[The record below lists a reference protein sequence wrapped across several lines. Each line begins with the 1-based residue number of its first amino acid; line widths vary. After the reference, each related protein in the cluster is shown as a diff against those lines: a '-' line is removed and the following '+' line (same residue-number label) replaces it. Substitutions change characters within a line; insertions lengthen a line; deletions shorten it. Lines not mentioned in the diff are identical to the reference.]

1 MERLECLQKYVKTK
15 KFDILIAT
23 YQSVKSAE
31 NVLKKFNWQSLIV
44 DEAHSIKNDET
55 QLAISLRQYRA
66 RFILLMTGTPLSNNL
81 RELWCLLNFILPHL
95 FSDDTLFQR
104 IEESANDNGMNDEE
118 KIKFQG

>member
-1 MERLECLQKYVKTK
+1 M
-15 KFDILIAT
+15 
-23 YQSVKSAE
+23 KSAE
-31 NVLKKFNWQSLIV
+31 NVLKKFSWQSLIV
-44 DEAHSIKNDET
+44 DEAHSIKNDDT
-55 QLAISLRQYRA
+55 QLAISLRKYRA